1 VSLISNIAAGGDALS
16 TLAAQF
22 FAIDA
27 LSKALPTDIGRVAD
41 DAVYEQWAAAAD
53 ACYEVT
59 PTTPA
64 DALALLDV
72 ILAREVDFIDE
83 AVMKPLR
90 LLRDG
95 LAAMVRL

>member
-1 VSLISNIAAGGDALS
+1 MSLAPNTAAGSDPLS
-16 TLAAQF
+16 ALAAKF

-27 LSKALPTDIGRVAD
+27 LSKALPADVGRVTD

-59 PTTPA
+59 PTTMA
-64 DALALLDV
+64 GALALLNV
-72 ILAREVDFIDE
+72 ILAREGDFIEE
-83 AVMKPLR
+83 AVIKPLQ

-95 LAAMVRL
+95 LAGMVQP

>member
-1 VSLISNIAAGGDALS
+1 MRNSFSSDPLA
-16 TLAAQF
+16 TLAARF
-22 FAIDA
+22 FAINA
-27 LSKALPTDIGRVAD
+27 LSEALPADIGRIAD

-53 ACYEVT
+53 AYYGIT
-59 PTTPA
+59 PKTPA

-83 AVMKPLR
+83 AVIKPLR

-95 LAAMVRL
+95 LAGMVRS